1 MRWTSAPAST
11 SSAASR
17 SAFGVVL
24 VYWKRPV
31 SVTSAMYSASAMSGV
46 SSTSSSRKRSR
57 NTSPVEEASGT
68 IRLIC
73 PKRVLSW
80 WWSMST
86 ESGTRPSTSGS
97 AIRLSFAQS
106 TASRTRSETSSG
118 QRRRSSASG
127 MNAYSP
133 GSGASPWS
141 TISASLPSCLSA
153 RCIARSEPSASPSGF
168 SCVVIR
174 KRSLLRIASATAVSS
189 LAVVW
194 GEFIDQLGHAD
205 PALDRRIVLERELR
219 SAFQMQLAS
228 DARLQNGVRRLQGS
242 DRLHSLPLRAEHR
255 DEHARMAEIGRRLD
269 AGDGDEADSWVLEL
283 PHSLRQDLPDRLVDA
298 AHALGHAGYSSA
310 WTLSSSPA
318 SHYGASSPH
327 WRAGSAGV
335 WSA

>member
-1 MRWTSAPAST
+1 MRST
-11 SSAASR
+11 FR
-17 SAFGVVL
+17 
-24 VYWKRPV
+24 
-31 SVTSAMYSASAMSGV
+31 
-46 SSTSSSRKRSR
+46 SRKRSR

-133 GSGASPWS
+133 GSGASPTS

-153 RCIARSEPSASPSGF
+153 SRIASSEPSASPSGF

-174 KRSLLRIASATAVSS
+174 KRSLSRIASATAVSS

-205 PALDRRIVLERELR
+205 PALDRRIVLECQLR
-219 SAFQMQLAS
+219 GPFQVQLAR
-228 DARLQNGVRRLQGS
+228 DARLQDCVRRLQAG
-242 DRLHSLPLRAEHR
+242 DRLRALPLRAQYR
-255 DEHARMAEIGRRLD
+255 DEDARVAEVGRRFHS
-269 AGDGDEADSWVLEL
+269 GDSDKADTRILQQTDGL
-283 PHSLRQDLPDRLVDA
+283 GQHLPDRLVDP
-298 AHALGHAGYSSA
+298 AHSIRHGGYSSA
-310 WTLSSSPA
+310 WTRSCSP
-318 SHYGASSPH
+318 
-327 WRAGSAGV
+327 
-335 WSA
+335 